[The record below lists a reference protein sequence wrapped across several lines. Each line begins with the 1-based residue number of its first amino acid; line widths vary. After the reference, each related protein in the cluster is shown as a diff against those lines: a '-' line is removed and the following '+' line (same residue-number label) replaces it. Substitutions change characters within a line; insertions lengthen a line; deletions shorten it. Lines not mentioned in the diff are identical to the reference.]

1 MGWKVIHLTKP
12 CKIKVKDENLLLSF
26 LSKEQEEESIKVTIK
41 DIDFILFDNTQFS
54 ITGKTIELLCKSGIA
69 TLFIDEEFHPSSIL
83 LPYHTHTLLT
93 EMAHIQISI
102 TQNFKAQ
109 VWQNII
115 KSKISNQ
122 ADTLKYWNKKE
133 FEELENIS
141 QKVQLFD
148 SNNDEAQSARIY
160 WKTLFTN
167 KLFRREQGSE
177 DIINSML
184 NYSYAILRATMARSL
199 STSGF
204 LPVFGIWHQNRY
216 NAFNLVDDLI
226 EPFRAF
232 CDMHVK
238 TLLNTKYSQS
248 LFLNVPIKRD
258 LVKLLTF
265 ECVSINNGVS
275 NLSKAIE
282 VFVKQYKRAVL
293 ADDISLI
300 VYPSINEE
308 FFKNECF

>member
-12 CKIKVKDENLLLSF
+12 CKVKVKDENLLLTF
-26 LSKEQEEESIKVTIK
+26 LDGEKEESIKVTIN

-54 ITGKTIELLCKSGIA
+54 ITGKAIELLSKNGIA

-83 LPYHTHTLLT
+83 VPYHTHTLLT
-93 EMAHIQISI
+93 EMANIQISI
-102 TQNFKAQ
+102 TQEFKAHA
-109 VWQNII
+109 WQNII

-122 ADTLKYWNKKE
+122 SATLKYWNKKE
-133 FEELENIS
+133 FIELELLSQNI
-141 QKVQLFD
+141 QLFD
-148 SNNDEAQSARIY
+148 SNNDEAQAARMY
-160 WKTLFTN
+160 WKSLFTN
-167 KLFRREQGSE
+167 KTFRREQGSE

-184 NYSYAILRATMARSL
+184 NYAYAILRATMARSL

-232 CDMHVK
+232 CDLYVK
-238 TLLNTKYSQS
+238 LLLNTKYSQS
-248 LFLNVPIKRD
+248 LYLTIPIKRD

-265 ECVSINNGVS
+265 ECVNINKGTS

-282 VFVKQYKRAVL
+282 VFVKQYKRAVM
-293 ADDISLI
+293 ADNISLI

>member
-1 MGWKVIHLTKP
+1 MGLKVIHLTKP
-12 CKIKVKDENLLLSF
+12 CKIKVKDENLLLKF
-26 LSKEQEEESIKVTIK
+26 EEDEEENIKVTIN

-54 ITGKTIELLCKSGIA
+54 ITGKAIELLSKNGIA

-83 LPYHTHTLLT
+83 IPYHTHTLLT
-93 EMAHIQISI
+93 EMANIQITI
-102 TQNFKAQ
+102 TEDFKAQ

-122 ADTLKYWNKKE
+122 ATTLKFWNKKE
-133 FEELENIS
+133 FKELEFLSQNI
-141 QKVQLFD
+141 QLFD
-148 SNNDEAQSARIY
+148 KNNDEAQSARIY
-160 WKTLFTN
+160 WKTLFEN
-167 KLFRREQGSE
+167 KTFRREQGSE

-184 NYSYAILRATMARSL
+184 NYAYAILRATMARSL
-199 STSGF
+199 SVSGF

-232 CDMHVK
+232 CDLYIK
-238 TLLNTKYSQS
+238 KLLNTKYSQS
-248 LFLNVPIKRD
+248 LYLNIPIKRD
-258 LVKLLTF
+258 IVKLLTL
-265 ECVSINNGVS
+265 ECVIINNGIS

-282 VFVKQYKRAVL
+282 VFVKQYKRAVM

-300 VYPSINEE
+300 VYPSINED

>member
-12 CKIKVKDENLLLSF
+12 CKIKVRDENLLLSF
-26 LSKEQEEESIKVTIK
+26 YENEKNIRVTIK

-54 ITGKTIELLCKSGIA
+54 ITGKVLELLSKNGIA

-93 EMAHIQISI
+93 EMANIQISI
-102 TQNFKAQ
+102 TQEFKAKT
-109 VWQNII
+109 WQNII

-122 ADTLKYWNKKE
+122 AYTLKFWNKIE
-133 FEELENIS
+133 FEELESLS
-141 QKVQLFD
+141 QKVLLFD
-148 SNNDEAQSARIY
+148 ANNDEAQSARIY
-160 WKTLFTN
+160 WKSLFTN
-167 KLFRREQGSE
+167 KTFRREQGSE

-184 NYSYAILRATMARSL
+184 NYTYAILRATMARSL

-232 CDMHVK
+232 CDMYVK

-248 LFLNVPIKRD
+248 LSLTIPIKRD

-265 ECVSINNGVS
+265 ECVNINNGLS
-275 NLSKAIE
+275 SISKAVE
-282 VFVKQYKRAVL
+282 LFVKHYKRAVL

-300 VYPSINEE
+300 VYPSINEA

>member
-12 CKIKVKDENLLLSF
+12 CKVKVKDENLLLTF
-26 LSKEQEEESIKVTIK
+26 LESEKEENIKVTIN
-41 DIDFILFDNTQFS
+41 DIDFILFDNIQFS
-54 ITGKTIELLCKSGIA
+54 ITGKAIELLSKNGIA

-83 LPYHTHTLLT
+83 IPYHTHTLLT
-93 EMAHIQISI
+93 EMANIQISI
-102 TQNFKAQ
+102 TQEFKAQ
-109 VWQNII
+109 AWQNII
-115 KSKISNQ
+115 KSKILNQ
-122 ADTLKYWNKKE
+122 STTLKYWNKKE
-133 FEELENIS
+133 FVELEILS
-141 QKVQLFD
+141 QNVQLFD

-160 WKTLFTN
+160 WKSLFTN
-167 KLFRREQGSE
+167 KTFRREQGSE

-184 NYSYAILRATMARSL
+184 NYAYAILRATMARSL
-199 STSGF
+199 SVSGF

-226 EPFRAF
+226 EPFRSF
-232 CDMHVK
+232 CDFYVK
-238 TLLNTKYSQS
+238 LLLNTKYSQS
-248 LFLNVPIKRD
+248 IYLTISIKRD

-265 ECVSINNGVS
+265 ECVNINKGSS

-282 VFVKQYKRAVL
+282 VFVKYYKRAVI

>member
-12 CKIKVKDENLLLSF
+12 CKIKVKDENLLLTF
-26 LSKEQEEESIKVTIK
+26 LDSDKEESIKVTIN

-54 ITGKTIELLCKSGIA
+54 ITGKAIELLSKNGIA

-83 LPYHTHTLLT
+83 VPYHTHTLLT
-93 EMAHIQISI
+93 EMANIQISI
-102 TQNFKAQ
+102 SQEFKAQ
-109 VWQNII
+109 AWQNII

-122 ADTLKYWNKKE
+122 SATLKYWNKKE
-133 FEELENIS
+133 FIELELLS
-141 QKVQLFD
+141 QNVQLFD
-148 SNNDEAQSARIY
+148 SNNDEAQAARMY
-160 WKTLFTN
+160 WKSLFTN
-167 KLFRREQGSE
+167 KTFRREQGSE

-184 NYSYAILRATMARSL
+184 NYAYAILRATMARSL

-232 CDMHVK
+232 CDLYVK
-238 TLLNTKYSQS
+238 LLLNTKYSQS
-248 LFLNVPIKRD
+248 LYLTIPIKRD

-265 ECVSINNGVS
+265 ECVNINKGTS

-282 VFVKQYKRAVL
+282 VFVKQYKRAVM

>member
-12 CKIKVKDENLLLSF
+12 CKIKVKDENLLLTFSDGE
-26 LSKEQEEESIKVTIK
+26 KEESTKVTIN

-54 ITGKTIELLCKSGIA
+54 ITGKAIELLSKNGIA

-83 LPYHTHTLLT
+83 VPYHTHTLLT
-93 EMAHIQISI
+93 EMANIQISI
-102 TQNFKAQ
+102 TQEFKAK

-122 ADTLKYWNKKE
+122 STTLKYWNKKE
-133 FEELENIS
+133 FNDLELLS
-141 QKVQLFD
+141 QNVQLFD

-160 WKTLFTN
+160 WKSLFTN
-167 KLFRREQGSE
+167 KTFRREQGSE

-184 NYSYAILRATMARSL
+184 NYAYAILRATMARSL

-232 CDMHVK
+232 CDLYVK
-238 TLLNTKYSQS
+238 LLLNTKYSQS
-248 LFLNVPIKRD
+248 LYLTIPLKRD

-265 ECVSINNGVS
+265 ECVNINKGSS

-282 VFVKQYKRAVL
+282 VFVKQYKRAVM

-308 FFKNECF
+308 SFKNECF

>member
-1 MGWKVIHLTKP
+1 
-12 CKIKVKDENLLLSF
+12 
-26 LSKEQEEESIKVTIK
+26 
-41 DIDFILFDNTQFS
+41 
-54 ITGKTIELLCKSGIA
+54 LCKNGIA
-69 TLFIDEEFHPSSIL
+69 TLFINEEFHPSSIL
-83 LPYHTHTLLT
+83 LPYHRHTLLT
-93 EMAHIQISI
+93 EMANIQISI
-102 TQNFKAQ
+102 TQEFKAQ
-109 VWQNII
+109 AWQNII
-115 KSKISNQ
+115 KSKITNQ
-122 ADTLKYWNKKE
+122 AVTLKYWNKKE
-133 FEELENIS
+133 FKELEALS

-232 CDMHVK
+232 CDMYVK

-248 LFLNVPIKRD
+248 LFLNVLIKRD
-258 LVKLLTF
+258 LVKLLTV
-265 ECVSINNGVS
+265 ECVHINNGVS
-275 NLSKAIE
+275 NLSKAID
-282 VFVKQYKRAVL
+282 VFVKQYKKAVL
-293 ADDISLI
+293 ANDASLI

-308 FFKNECF
+308 LFKNECF

>member
-12 CKIKVKDENLLLSF
+12 CKIKVKDENLLLTF
-26 LSKEQEEESIKVTIK
+26 LESEKEENIKVTIN
-41 DIDFILFDNTQFS
+41 DIDFILFDNVQFS
-54 ITGKTIELLCKSGIA
+54 ITGKAIELLSKNGTA

-83 LPYHTHTLLT
+83 VPYHTHTLLT
-93 EMAHIQISI
+93 EMANIQISI
-102 TQNFKAQ
+102 TQEFKAQ
-109 VWQNII
+109 AWQNII

-122 ADTLKYWNKKE
+122 SATLKYWNKKE
-133 FEELENIS
+133 FTELEVLS
-141 QKVQLFD
+141 QNVQLFD

-160 WKTLFTN
+160 WKSLFAN
-167 KLFRREQGSE
+167 KIFRREQGSE

-184 NYSYAILRATMARSL
+184 NYTYAILRATMARSL

-232 CDMHVK
+232 GDLYVK
-238 TLLNTKYSQS
+238 LLLNSKYSQS
-248 LFLNVPIKRD
+248 LYLTIPIKRD

-265 ECVSINNGVS
+265 EYVKINKGIS
-275 NLSKAIE
+275 NLSKGIE
-282 VFVKQYKRAVL
+282 VFVKQYKRAVM
-293 ADDISLI
+293 ADDTSLI

-308 FFKNECF
+308 FFRNECF

>member
-12 CKIKVKDENLLLSF
+12 CKIKVKDENLLLTF
-26 LSKEQEEESIKVTIK
+26 LDSEKEESIKVTIN
-41 DIDFILFDNTQFS
+41 DIDFILFDNVQFS
-54 ITGKTIELLCKSGIA
+54 ITGKAIELLSKNGIA

-83 LPYHTHTLLT
+83 VPYHTHTLLT
-93 EMAHIQISI
+93 EMANIQISI
-102 TQNFKAQ
+102 TQEFKAQ
-109 VWQNII
+109 AWQNII

-122 ADTLKYWNKKE
+122 SATLKYWNKKE
-133 FEELENIS
+133 FVELEELS
-141 QKVQLFD
+141 QNVQLFD

-160 WKTLFTN
+160 WKSLFTN
-167 KLFRREQGSE
+167 KTFRREQGSE

-184 NYSYAILRATMARSL
+184 NYAYAILRATMARSL

-232 CDMHVK
+232 CDLYVK
-238 TLLNTKYSQS
+238 LLLNTKYSQS
-248 LFLNVPIKRD
+248 LYLTIPIKRD

-265 ECVSINNGVS
+265 ECVNINKGNS

-282 VFVKQYKRAVL
+282 VFVKQYKRAVM

>member
-12 CKIKVKDENLLLSF
+12 CKIKVKDENLLLTF
-26 LSKEQEEESIKVTIK
+26 LDSEKEESIKVTIN

-54 ITGKTIELLCKSGIA
+54 ITGKAIELLSKNGIA

-83 LPYHTHTLLT
+83 VPYHTHTLLT
-93 EMAHIQISI
+93 EMANIQISI
-102 TQNFKAQ
+102 TQEFKAQ
-109 VWQNII
+109 AWQNII

-122 ADTLKYWNKKE
+122 SATLKYWNKKE
-133 FEELENIS
+133 FLELELLS
-141 QKVQLFD
+141 QNVQLFD

-160 WKTLFTN
+160 WKSLFTN
-167 KLFRREQGSE
+167 KTFRREQGSE

-184 NYSYAILRATMARSL
+184 NYAYAILRATMARSL

-232 CDMHVK
+232 CDLYVK
-238 TLLNTKYSQS
+238 LLLNTKYSQS
-248 LFLNVPIKRD
+248 LYLTIPIKRD

-265 ECVSINNGVS
+265 ECVNINKGSS

-282 VFVKQYKRAVL
+282 VFVKQYKRAVI
-293 ADDISLI
+293 ANDISLI

>member
-1 MGWKVIHLTKP
+1 MILKLHKHTYKA
-12 CKIKVKDENLLLSF
+12 CKIKVKDENLLLTF
-26 LSKEQEEESIKVTIK
+26 LESEKEENIKVTIN
-41 DIDFILFDNTQFS
+41 DIDFILFDNVQFS
-54 ITGKTIELLCKSGIA
+54 ITGKAIELLSKNGTA

-83 LPYHTHTLLT
+83 VPYHTHTLLT
-93 EMAHIQISI
+93 EMANIQISI
-102 TQNFKAQ
+102 TQEFKAQ
-109 VWQNII
+109 AWQNII

-122 ADTLKYWNKKE
+122 SATLKYWNKKE
-133 FEELENIS
+133 FTELEVLS
-141 QKVQLFD
+141 QNVQLFD

-160 WKTLFTN
+160 WKSLFAN
-167 KLFRREQGSE
+167 KIFRREQGSE

-184 NYSYAILRATMARSL
+184 NYTYAILRATMARSL

-232 CDMHVK
+232 GDLYVK
-238 TLLNTKYSQS
+238 LLLNSKYSQS
-248 LFLNVPIKRD
+248 LYLTIPIKRD

-265 ECVSINNGVS
+265 ECVKINKGIS
-275 NLSKAIE
+275 NLSKGIE
-282 VFVKQYKRAVL
+282 VFVKQYKRAVM
-293 ADDISLI
+293 ADDTSLI

-308 FFKNECF
+308 FFRNECF

>member
-12 CKIKVKDENLLLSF
+12 CKIKVKDENLLLTF
-26 LSKEQEEESIKVTIK
+26 LESEKEENIKVTIN
-41 DIDFILFDNTQFS
+41 DIDFILFDNIQFS
-54 ITGKTIELLCKSGIA
+54 ITGKAIELLSKNGIA

-83 LPYHTHTLLT
+83 IPYHTHTLLT
-93 EMAHIQISI
+93 EMANIQISI
-102 TQNFKAQ
+102 TQEFKAQ
-109 VWQNII
+109 AWQNII

-122 ADTLKYWNKKE
+122 SSTLRYWNKKE
-133 FEELENIS
+133 FIELEVLS
-141 QKVQLFD
+141 QNVQLFD

-160 WKTLFTN
+160 WKSLFTN
-167 KLFRREQGSE
+167 KTFRREQGSE

-184 NYSYAILRATMARSL
+184 NYAYAILRATMARSL

-232 CDMHVK
+232 CDLYVK
-238 TLLNTKYSQS
+238 LLLNSKYSQS
-248 LFLNVPIKRD
+248 LYLTIPIKRD

-265 ECVSINNGVS
+265 EYVNINKGSS

-282 VFVKQYKRAVL
+282 VFVKQYKRAVI
-293 ADDISLI
+293 ADDTSLI
-300 VYPSINEE
+300 VYPSINED
-308 FFKNECF
+308 FFRNECF

>member
-54 ITGKTIELLCKSGIA
+54 ITGKAIELLCKNGIA

-83 LPYHTHTLLT
+83 LPYHAHTLLT
-93 EMAHIQISI
+93 EMANVQITI
-102 TQNFKAQ
+102 TQEFKAQ
-109 VWQNII
+109 AWQNII

-122 ADTLKYWNKKE
+122 AITLKYWKKKE
-133 FEELENIS
+133 FEELESLS

-184 NYSYAILRATMARSL
+184 NYAYAILRATMARSL

-232 CDMHVK
+232 CDMYVK

-248 LFLNVPIKRD
+248 LSLNIPIKRD

-265 ECVSINNGVS
+265 ECVNINNGVS
-275 NLSKAIE
+275 NLSKAVE
-282 VFVKQYKRAVL
+282 VFVKQYKRAVI
-293 ADDISLI
+293 ANNTELI

>member
-12 CKIKVKDENLLLSF
+12 SKIKVKDENLLLTF
-26 LSKEQEEESIKVTIK
+26 LESEKEENIKVTIN

-54 ITGKTIELLCKSGIA
+54 ITGKAIELLSKNGIA

-83 LPYHTHTLLT
+83 IPYHTHTLLT
-93 EMAHIQISI
+93 EMANIQISI
-102 TQNFKAQ
+102 TQEFKAQ

-122 ADTLKYWNKKE
+122 SATLKYWNKKE
-133 FEELENIS
+133 FIELEVLS
-141 QKVQLFD
+141 QNVQLFD
-148 SNNDEAQSARIY
+148 SNNDEAKSARIY
-160 WKTLFTN
+160 WKSLFTN
-167 KLFRREQGSE
+167 KTFRREQGSE
-177 DIINSML
+177 DIVNTML
-184 NYSYAILRATMARSL
+184 NYTYAILRATMARSL

-232 CDMHVK
+232 CDLYVK
-238 TLLNTKYSQS
+238 VLLNTKYSQS
-248 LFLNVPIKRD
+248 LYLTIPIKRD

-265 ECVSINNGVS
+265 ECVNINKGRS

-282 VFVKQYKRAVL
+282 VFVKQYKRAVI
-293 ADDISLI
+293 ADDTSLI

>member
-12 CKIKVKDENLLLSF
+12 CKVKVKDENLLLTF
-26 LSKEQEEESIKVTIK
+26 LDGEKEESIKVTIN

-54 ITGKTIELLCKSGIA
+54 ITGKAIELLSKNGIA

-83 LPYHTHTLLT
+83 IPYHTHTLLT
-93 EMAHIQISI
+93 EMANIQISI
-102 TQNFKAQ
+102 SQEFKAQ
-109 VWQNII
+109 AWQNII

-122 ADTLKYWNKKE
+122 SATLKYWNKKE
-133 FEELENIS
+133 FIELELLSQNI
-141 QKVQLFD
+141 QLFD
-148 SNNDEAQSARIY
+148 SNNDEAQAARMY
-160 WKTLFTN
+160 WKSLFTN
-167 KLFRREQGSE
+167 KTFRREQGSE

-184 NYSYAILRATMARSL
+184 NYAYAILRATMARSL

-232 CDMHVK
+232 CDLYVK
-238 TLLNTKYSQS
+238 LLLNTKYSQS
-248 LFLNVPIKRD
+248 LYLTIPIKRD

-265 ECVSINNGVS
+265 ECVNINKGTS

-282 VFVKQYKRAVL
+282 VFVKQYKRAVM

>member
-1 MGWKVIHLTKP
+1 MGWKIIHLTKP
-12 CKIKVKDENLLLSF
+12 CKIKVKDENLLLLF
-26 LSKEQEEESIKVTIK
+26 YENEKEESIRITIN

-54 ITGKTIELLCKSGIA
+54 ITGKAIELLSKSGIA

-83 LPYHTHTLLT
+83 IPYHTHTLLT
-93 EMAHIQISI
+93 EMANIQISI
-102 TQNFKAQ
+102 TQEFKAQ
-109 VWQNII
+109 AWQNII

-122 ADTLKYWNKKE
+122 SATLRYWNKKE
-133 FEELENIS
+133 FNNLEFLS
-141 QKVQLFD
+141 QNVQLFD

-160 WKTLFTN
+160 WKSLFTN
-167 KLFRREQGSE
+167 KTFKREQGSE

-184 NYSYAILRATMARSL
+184 NYAYAILRATMARSL

-232 CDMHVK
+232 CDLYVK
-238 TLLNTKYSQS
+238 LLLNTKYSQS
-248 LFLNVPIKRD
+248 LYLTIPIKRD
-258 LVKLLTF
+258 LIKLLTF
-265 ECVSINNGVS
+265 ECVNINKGSS

-282 VFVKQYKRAVL
+282 VFVKQYKRAVM
-293 ADDISLI
+293 ANDISLI

>member
-12 CKIKVKDENLLLSF
+12 CKIKVKDENLLLTF
-26 LSKEQEEESIKVTIK
+26 LDSEKEESIKVTIN

-54 ITGKTIELLCKSGIA
+54 ITGKAIELLSKNGIA

-83 LPYHTHTLLT
+83 IPYHTYTLLT
-93 EMAHIQISI
+93 EMANIQIAI
-102 TQNFKAQ
+102 TQKFKAQ
-109 VWQNII
+109 AWQNII

-122 ADTLKYWNKKE
+122 SATLRYWNKKE
-133 FEELENIS
+133 FNDLELLS
-141 QKVQLFD
+141 QNVQLYD

-160 WKTLFTN
+160 WKSLFTN
-167 KLFRREQGSE
+167 KTFKREQGSE

-184 NYSYAILRATMARSL
+184 NYAYAILRATMARSL

-232 CDMHVK
+232 CDLYVK
-238 TLLNTKYSQS
+238 LLLNTKYSQS
-248 LFLNVPIKRD
+248 LYLTISIKRD
-258 LVKLLTF
+258 LVKLLAF
-265 ECVSINNGVS
+265 ECVNINKGSS

-282 VFVKQYKRAVL
+282 VFVKQYKRAVM

-308 FFKNECF
+308 FFKNECI

>member
-1 MGWKVIHLTKP
+1 MGWKIIHLTKP
-12 CKIKVKDENLLLSF
+12 CKIKVKDENLLLEF
-26 LSKEQEEESIKVTIK
+26 MEDEKKENIKVTIN

-54 ITGKTIELLCKSGIA
+54 ITGKAIELLSKNGIS

-83 LPYHTHTLLT
+83 IPYHTHTLLT
-93 EMAHIQISI
+93 EMANIQISI
-102 TQNFKAQ
+102 TQEFKAQ
-109 VWQNII
+109 AWQNII

-122 ADTLKYWNKKE
+122 STTLKYWNKKE
-133 FEELENIS
+133 FIELEILS
-141 QKVQLFD
+141 QNVQLFD

-160 WKTLFTN
+160 WKSLFTN
-167 KLFRREQGSE
+167 KTFRREQGSE

-184 NYSYAILRATMARSL
+184 NYAYAILRATMARSL

-232 CDMHVK
+232 CDLYIK
-238 TLLNTKYSQS
+238 LLLNTKYSQS
-248 LFLNVPIKRD
+248 LYLTIPIKRD
-258 LVKLLTF
+258 LVKLFTF
-265 ECVSINNGVS
+265 ECVNINKGSS

-282 VFVKQYKRAVL
+282 VFVKQYKRAVM

>member
-12 CKIKVKDENLLLSF
+12 CKIKVKDENLLLCF
-26 LSKEQEEESIKVTIK
+26 YENEKEESVKITIN

-54 ITGKTIELLCKSGIA
+54 ITGKAIELLSKNGIA

-83 LPYHTHTLLT
+83 IPYHTHTLLT
-93 EMAHIQISI
+93 EMANIQISI
-102 TQNFKAQ
+102 TQEFKAQ
-109 VWQNII
+109 AWQNII

-122 ADTLKYWNKKE
+122 SATLKYWNKKE
-133 FEELENIS
+133 FKELELLS
-141 QKVQLFD
+141 QNVQLFD

-160 WKTLFTN
+160 WKSLFTN
-167 KLFRREQGSE
+167 KTFRREQGSE

-184 NYSYAILRATMARSL
+184 NYAYAILRATIARSL

-232 CDMHVK
+232 CDLYVK
-238 TLLNTKYSQS
+238 LLLNTKYSQS
-248 LFLNVPIKRD
+248 LYLTIPIKRD
-258 LVKLLTF
+258 LIKLLTF
-265 ECVSINNGVS
+265 ECVNINKGSS

-282 VFVKQYKRAVL
+282 VFVKQYKRAVIS
-293 ADDISLI
+293 DDISLI

>member
-12 CKIKVKDENLLLSF
+12 CKIKVKDENLLLTF
-26 LSKEQEEESIKVTIK
+26 LDSEKEESIKVTIN

-54 ITGKTIELLCKSGIA
+54 ITGKAIELLSKNGIA

-83 LPYHTHTLLT
+83 IPYHTHTLLT
-93 EMAHIQISI
+93 EMANIQISI
-102 TQNFKAQ
+102 TQEFKAQ

-115 KSKISNQ
+115 KSKILNQ
-122 ADTLKYWNKKE
+122 SVTLRYWNKKE
-133 FEELENIS
+133 YEELEFLSKNV
-141 QKVQLFD
+141 KLFD

-160 WKTLFTN
+160 WKSLFTN
-167 KLFRREQGSE
+167 KTFRREQGSE

-232 CDMHVK
+232 CDLYVK
-238 TLLNTKYSQS
+238 LLLNTKYSQS
-248 LFLNVPIKRD
+248 LYLTIPIKRD

-265 ECVSINNGVS
+265 ECVNINKGSS

-282 VFVKQYKRAVL
+282 VFVKQYKRAVM

-300 VYPSINEE
+300 VYPSINEV

>member
-1 MGWKVIHLTKP
+1 MAWKVIHLTKP
-12 CKIKVKDENLLLSF
+12 SKIKVKDENLLLTF
-26 LSKEQEEESIKVTIK
+26 LDGEKEESIKVTIS

-54 ITGKTIELLCKSGIA
+54 ITGKAIELLSKNGIA
-69 TLFIDEEFHPSSIL
+69 TLFIDEEFQPSSIL
-83 LPYHTHTLLT
+83 VPYHTHTLLT
-93 EMAHIQISI
+93 EMANIQISI
-102 TQNFKAQ
+102 TQEFKAKA
-109 VWQNII
+109 WQNII
-115 KSKISNQ
+115 KSKILNQ
-122 ADTLKYWNKKE
+122 AITLKYWNKKE
-133 FEELENIS
+133 FKELNNLS
-141 QKVQLFD
+141 QNVQLFD

-160 WKTLFTN
+160 WKSLFTN
-167 KLFRREQGSE
+167 KTFRREQGSE

-184 NYSYAILRATMARSL
+184 NYAYAILRATMARSL

-232 CDMHVK
+232 CDLYVK
-238 TLLNTKYSQS
+238 LLLNTKYSQS
-248 LFLNVPIKRD
+248 LYLTIPIKRD
-258 LVKLLTF
+258 LAKLLTF
-265 ECVSINNGVS
+265 ECVNINKGSS
-275 NLSKAIE
+275 NLSKSIE
-282 VFVKQYKRAVL
+282 VFVKQYKRAVM

>member
-1 MGWKVIHLTKP
+1 
-12 CKIKVKDENLLLSF
+12 
-26 LSKEQEEESIKVTIK
+26 
-41 DIDFILFDNTQFS
+41 
-54 ITGKTIELLCKSGIA
+54 
-69 TLFIDEEFHPSSIL
+69 
-83 LPYHTHTLLT
+83 
-93 EMAHIQISI
+93 MANIQIAI
-102 TQNFKAQ
+102 TQEFKAQ
-109 VWQNII
+109 AWQNII

-122 ADTLKYWNKKE
+122 SATLKYWNKKE
-133 FEELENIS
+133 FKELELLS
-141 QKVQLFD
+141 QNVQLFD

-160 WKTLFTN
+160 WKSLFTN
-167 KLFRREQGSE
+167 KTFRREQGSE

-184 NYSYAILRATMARSL
+184 NYAYAILRATMARSL

-232 CDMHVK
+232 CDLHVK
-238 TLLNTKYSQS
+238 LLLNTKYSQS
-248 LFLNVPIKRD
+248 LYLTIPIKRD
-258 LVKLLTF
+258 LIKLLTF
-265 ECVSINNGVS
+265 ECVNINKGSS

-282 VFVKQYKRAVL
+282 VFVKQYKRAVM

>member
-1 MGWKVIHLTKP
+1 MGWKIIHLTKP

-26 LSKEQEEESIKVTIK
+26 SSEEQKDENIKVTIK

-54 ITGKTIELLCKSGIA
+54 ITGKALELLSKNGIA

-83 LPYHTHTLLT
+83 IPYHTHTLLT
-93 EMAHIQISI
+93 EMANIQISI
-102 TQNFKAQ
+102 TQDFKAQ

-122 ADTLKYWNKKE
+122 ANTLKFWNKNE
-133 FEELENIS
+133 FKELELIS
-141 QKVQLFD
+141 QNVLSFD
-148 SNNDEAQSARIY
+148 SNNDEAQSARLY
-160 WKTLFTN
+160 WKSLFTN
-167 KLFRREQGSE
+167 KTFRREQGSE

-232 CDMHVK
+232 CDLYVK
-238 TLLNTKYSQS
+238 LLLNTKYLQS
-248 LFLNVPIKRD
+248 MILTVPIKRD

-265 ECVSINNGVS
+265 QCVYINNGIS
-275 NLSKAIE
+275 NISKAIE
-282 VFVKQYKRAVL
+282 VFVKQYKRAVISN
-293 ADDISLI
+293 DISLI
-300 VYPSINEE
+300 VYPTINES

>member
-12 CKIKVKDENLLLSF
+12 CKIKIKDENLLLTF
-26 LSKEQEEESIKVTIK
+26 LDSEKEESLKVTIN

-54 ITGKTIELLCKSGIA
+54 ITGKAIELLSKNGIT

-83 LPYHTHTLLT
+83 IPYHTHTLLT
-93 EMAHIQISI
+93 EMANIQISI
-102 TQNFKAQ
+102 TQEFKAQ
-109 VWQNII
+109 AWQNII

-122 ADTLKYWNKKE
+122 SATLKYWNKKE
-133 FEELENIS
+133 FLELELLS
-141 QKVQLFD
+141 QNVQLFD

-160 WKTLFTN
+160 WKSLFTN
-167 KLFRREQGSE
+167 KTFRREQGSE

-184 NYSYAILRATMARSL
+184 NYAYAILRATMARSL

-232 CDMHVK
+232 CDLYVK
-238 TLLNTKYSQS
+238 LLLNTKYSQS
-248 LFLNVPIKRD
+248 LYLTIPIKRD

-265 ECVSINNGVS
+265 ECVNINKGSS

-282 VFVKQYKRAVL
+282 VFVKQYKRAVM
-293 ADDISLI
+293 ANDISLI

>member
-12 CKIKVKDENLLLSF
+12 CKIKVRDENLLLSF
-26 LSKEQEEESIKVTIK
+26 YENEKNIRVTIK

-54 ITGKTIELLCKSGIA
+54 ITGKVLELLSKNGIA

-83 LPYHTHTLLT
+83 LPYHTYTLLT
-93 EMAHIQISI
+93 EMANIQISI
-102 TQNFKAQ
+102 TQEFKAKT
-109 VWQNII
+109 WQNII

-122 ADTLKYWNKKE
+122 AYTLKFWNKIE
-133 FEELENIS
+133 FEELESLS
-141 QKVQLFD
+141 QKVLLFD
-148 SNNDEAQSARIY
+148 ANNDEAQSARIY
-160 WKTLFTN
+160 WKSLFTN
-167 KLFRREQGSE
+167 KTFRREQGSE

-184 NYSYAILRATMARSL
+184 NYTYAILRATMARSL

-232 CDMHVK
+232 CDMYVK

-248 LFLNVPIKRD
+248 LSLTIPIKRD

-265 ECVSINNGVS
+265 ECVNINNGLS
-275 NLSKAIE
+275 SISKAVE
-282 VFVKQYKRAVL
+282 LFVKHYKRAVL

-300 VYPSINEE
+300 VYPSINEA

>member
-12 CKIKVKDENLLLSF
+12 CKIKVKDENLLLEF
-26 LSKEQEEESIKVTIK
+26 MEDEKKENIKVTIS
-41 DIDFILFDNTQFS
+41 DIDFILFDNPQFS
-54 ITGKTIELLCKSGIA
+54 ITGKAIELLSKNGIA
-69 TLFIDEEFHPSSIL
+69 TLFIDGEFHPSSIL
-83 LPYHTHTLLT
+83 IPYHTHTLLT
-93 EMAHIQISI
+93 EMANIQISI
-102 TQNFKAQ
+102 TQEFKAQ
-109 VWQNII
+109 AWQNII

-122 ADTLKYWNKKE
+122 SATLKYWNKKE
-133 FEELENIS
+133 FLELELLS
-141 QKVQLFD
+141 QNVQLFD

-160 WKTLFTN
+160 WKSLFTN
-167 KLFRREQGSE
+167 KTFRREQGSE

-184 NYSYAILRATMARSL
+184 NYAYAILRATMARSL

-232 CDMHVK
+232 CDLYVK
-238 TLLNTKYSQS
+238 LLLNTKYSQS
-248 LFLNVPIKRD
+248 LYLTIPIKRD

-265 ECVSINNGVS
+265 ECVNINKGSS

-282 VFVKQYKRAVL
+282 VFVKQYKRAVI
-293 ADDISLI
+293 ANDISLI

>member
-1 MGWKVIHLTKP
+1 MAWKVIHLTKP
-12 CKIKVKDENLLLSF
+12 CKIKVKDENLLLTF
-26 LSKEQEEESIKVTIK
+26 LDGEKEESIKVTIS

-54 ITGKTIELLCKSGIA
+54 ITGKAIELLSKNGIA
-69 TLFIDEEFHPSSIL
+69 TLFVDEEFQPSSIL
-83 LPYHTHTLLT
+83 VPYHTHTLLT
-93 EMAHIQISI
+93 EMANIQISI
-102 TQNFKAQ
+102 TQEFKAKA
-109 VWQNII
+109 WQNII
-115 KSKISNQ
+115 KSKILNQ
-122 ADTLKYWNKKE
+122 AITLKYWNKKE
-133 FEELENIS
+133 FEELNNLS
-141 QKVQLFD
+141 QNVQLFD

-160 WKTLFTN
+160 WKSLFTN
-167 KLFRREQGSE
+167 KTFRREQGSE

-232 CDMHVK
+232 CDLYVK
-238 TLLNTKYSQS
+238 LLLNTKYSQS
-248 LFLNVPIKRD
+248 LYLTIPIKRD

-265 ECVSINNGVS
+265 ECVNINKGSS

-282 VFVKQYKRAVL
+282 VFVKHYKRAVM
-293 ADDISLI
+293 ADDLSLI

>member
-12 CKIKVKDENLLLSF
+12 CKIKVKDENLLLCF
-26 LSKEQEEESIKVTIK
+26 YKNEIEENIKVTIK

-54 ITGKTIELLCKSGIA
+54 ITGKALELLSKNGIA

-83 LPYHTHTLLT
+83 IPYHTHTLLT
-93 EMAHIQISI
+93 EMANIQISI
-102 TQNFKAQ
+102 TQEFKAQ
-109 VWQNII
+109 TWQNII

-122 ADTLKYWNKKE
+122 SRTLKYWNKKE
-133 FEELENIS
+133 SIQLELLS
-141 QKVQLFD
+141 QNVQLFD

-160 WKTLFTN
+160 WKSLFTN
-167 KLFRREQGSE
+167 KTFRREQGSE

-232 CDMHVK
+232 CDLYVK
-238 TLLNTKYSQS
+238 LLLNTKYSQS
-248 LFLNVPIKRD
+248 LCLNIPIKRD
-258 LVKLLTF
+258 LVKILTF
-265 ECVSINNGVS
+265 ECVNINNGIS

-282 VFVKQYKRAVL
+282 VFVKQYKRAVIS
-293 ADDISLI
+293 DDISLI
-300 VYPSINEE
+300 VYPIINES

>member
-12 CKIKVKDENLLLSF
+12 CKIKVKDENLLLTF
-26 LSKEQEEESIKVTIK
+26 LESEKEENIKVTIN

-54 ITGKTIELLCKSGIA
+54 ITGKAIELLSKNGIA

-83 LPYHTHTLLT
+83 VPYHTHTLLT
-93 EMAHIQISI
+93 EMANIQISI
-102 TQNFKAQ
+102 TQEFKAQ
-109 VWQNII
+109 AWQNII
-115 KSKISNQ
+115 KSKILNQ
-122 ADTLKYWNKKE
+122 STTLRYWNKKE
-133 FEELENIS
+133 FNDLELLS
-141 QKVQLFD
+141 QNVQLFD

-160 WKTLFTN
+160 WKSLFTN
-167 KLFRREQGSE
+167 KTFRREQGSE

-184 NYSYAILRATMARSL
+184 NYAYAILRATMARSL

-232 CDMHVK
+232 CDLYVK
-238 TLLNTKYSQS
+238 LLLNTKYSQS
-248 LFLNVPIKRD
+248 LSLTIPMKRD

-265 ECVSINNGVS
+265 ECVNINKGSS

-282 VFVKQYKRAVL
+282 VFVKQYKRAVMTN
-293 ADDISLI
+293 DSSLI

>member
-12 CKIKVKDENLLLSF
+12 CKIKVKDENLLLEF
-26 LSKEQEEESIKVTIK
+26 MEDEKKENIKVTIS
-41 DIDFILFDNTQFS
+41 DIDFILFDNRQFS
-54 ITGKTIELLCKSGIA
+54 ITGKAIELLSKNGIA
-69 TLFIDEEFHPSSIL
+69 TLFIDDEFHPSSIL
-83 LPYHTHTLLT
+83 IPYHTHTLLT
-93 EMAHIQISI
+93 EMANIQISI
-102 TQNFKAQ
+102 TQEFKAKA
-109 VWQNII
+109 WQNII
-115 KSKISNQ
+115 KSKILNQ
-122 ADTLKYWNKKE
+122 STTLKYWNKKE
-133 FEELENIS
+133 FVELEILS
-141 QKVQLFD
+141 QNVQLFD

-160 WKTLFTN
+160 WKSLFTN
-167 KLFRREQGSE
+167 KTFRREQGSE

-184 NYSYAILRATMARSL
+184 NYAYAILRATMARSL
-199 STSGF
+199 SVSGF

-232 CDMHVK
+232 CDFYVK
-238 TLLNTKYSQS
+238 LLLNTKYSQS
-248 LFLNVPIKRD
+248 IYLTISIKRD

-265 ECVSINNGVS
+265 ECVNINKGSS

-282 VFVKQYKRAVL
+282 VFVKYYKRAVI